1 MNIKLFLLKYVL
13 HILPRSNKCFM
24 LILLIK
30 LKRIQILTML
40 QIYEID
46 ELF

>member
-13 HILPRSNKCFM
+13 HTSLHNNKCFM

-30 LKRIQILTML
+30 LKRIQILAML